1 MKRVIKL
8 LTLALLLSASLRSF
22 ADGEHWTWNHN
33 LYPMNATFTAVINL
47 DGEEQRSDQLEIGAF
62 HEGECRGSI
71 ICEYDE
77 RKNRYF
83 AFLTVNG
90 EEGMVMNFRLWDHE
104 TDSEL
109 DVTCSTTYT
118 FHGNDSFGRPSAPY
132 VFYFTTNPKQMV
144 FNGAVNEQWSLAS
157 NWEGNALPAAGDI
170 AIINAPCQLDK
181 DAEVLQ
187 LVVNDGKS
195 LTITE
200 GHTLTAGSIESNAAT
215 KLVVADGGQ
224 LVCDAMEGV
233 FATVQKFVEGYGEGS
248 DKWCFIASPLVEGMA
263 HADVGNLVNEAGYD
277 LYAFDQAASDGLEW
291 RNFKDNTLTLNP
303 GEGYLYANTANAT
316 LEFAG
321 ELNSTVDNVSLSYG
335 SDYTQAGWNLIGNP
349 YTRNAYADRSYYV
362 LYEDGAALNPVPAS
376 EAVVIKPCSG
386 IMVKASAEG
395 EKVSFSPNA
404 PSGSKGNLRMLVSS
418 ASRSTSS
425 DCAIVSFNPN
435 DDLAKFIFHSGGPQL
450 SIPQGEKEFAIVSAE
465 REGEIPV
472 NFKAGENGNY
482 TISVNASHV
491 DMDYLHL
498 IDNLTGDDVNLLE
511 TPSYSFNARVADYA
525 SRFKIVFICG
535 DGPSTGSETFAYFN
549 GMEWVIDYEG
559 EAVLQMLDAKGRIVF
574 SKDAV
579 HRVTTTGMAPGV
591 YMFRLVCGNDVK
603 TQKIVVR

>member
-1 MKRVIKL
+1 MKRIIKL

-22 ADGEHWTWNHN
+22 ADGEHWIWNHN
-33 LYPMNATFTAVINL
+33 QYPMNATFVAVINL

-71 ICEYDE
+71 ICEFDD

-83 AFLTVNG
+83 AFLTING
-90 EEGMVMNFRLWDHE
+90 EDGMVMNFRLWDHE

-118 FHGNDSFGRPSAPY
+118 FHGNDQFGRPSAPY

-200 GHTLTAGSIESNAAT
+200 GHTLTAGSITSDVAT

-224 LVCDAMEGV
+224 LVCDNREGV

-263 HADVGNLVNEAGYD
+263 HANVGNLVNEEGYD

-291 RNFKDNTLTLNP
+291 RNFKDNNLTLNP
-303 GEGYLYANTANAT
+303 GEGYLYANTTNAM

-321 ELNSTVDNVSLSYG
+321 ELNSTVDKVSLSYG
-335 SDYTQAGWNLIGNP
+335 SDYTMAGWNLVGNP
-349 YTRNAYADRSYYV
+349 FTRNAYADRSYYV
-362 LYEDGAALNPVPAS
+362 LNDDGTAVDPVAAS
-376 EAVVIKPCSG
+376 EAVVIKPCTG

-404 PSGSKGNLRMLVSS
+404 PSGSKGNLRVLVSS
-418 ASRSTSS
+418 ASRGASS

-435 DDLAKFIFHSGGPQL
+435 DALAKYVFHSGGPKI
-450 SIPQGEKEFAIVSAE
+450 SIPQGEKEFAIVPAE

-472 NFKAGENGNY
+472 TFKANENGKY

-535 DGPSTGSETFAYFN
+535 DGPSTGSGTFAYLN
-549 GMEWVIDYEG
+549 GMEWIINYEG
-559 EAVLQMLDAKGRIVF
+559 QAVLQMVDTKGRIVF
-574 SKDAV
+574 CRDGV
-579 HRVTTTGMAPGV
+579 HTVSTTGMAPGV
-591 YMFRLVCGNDVK
+591 YMFRLVKGNDVK
-603 TQKIVVR
+603 TQKVVVK